1 MNFVSCEP
9 SLCFARIFRESMFLK
24 TMAKKLDLG
33 LVFRGQID
41 GKSLKKIAFQI
52 NAFWDVVFKVILN
65 GFGRGL
71 GRVWEAMLATFL
83 DVFATFWGFFTIW

>member
-1 MNFVSCEP
+1 
-9 SLCFARIFRESMFLK
+9 MFCK
-24 TMAKKLDLG
+24 DFQRTN
-33 LVFRGQID
+33 VFKNNGQKAGFGIGFSRPNRWKID
-41 GKSLKKIAFQI
+41 KKIAFKI

-83 DVFATFWGFFTIW
+83 DVFATFGGFFTIW